1 VVGLALFGS
10 GACGAGDGAAPTSAS
25 APTDPAPSPAS
36 APTDTAPSSSTVPS
50 DTATVTVPPATA
62 GPEPVVVGAV
72 LDLTAPD
79 GAAAASEAAL
89 RAVVADLDD
98 RGLLGRPVRL
108 VVRDGAGDLDATVA
122 AAEDVLAAGAALVVL
137 GCRGDLA
144 AAGAAVAE
152 DRDAVAISACAPTP
166 EVGAAVG
173 PATFSLGVPADVE
186 GFALANAAAG
196 WAARNAVAVTD
207 LSRPGSIARCE
218 AFADRFAALDGQVV
232 VTVDLPGGDPA
243 PEGPT
248 PADVVAA
255 AVAQGADV
263 VVSCSGP
270 TNTLA
275 LVAGLRAAGWTGSVL
290 AGTGAEDLL
299 GRDPAVVGRVA
310 VVGMVPGP
318 DRADPAAI
326 RRDALVAA
334 AGVPLDDAAFAA
346 AAAVELFAAA
356 VEQAGSTEAADVAP
370 ALGDGPVDTV
380 LGTIAFDRAHR
391 LARPVAL
398 HLRVLGA
405 DGLRTEDVP

>member
-1 VVGLALFGS
+1 LAVFGS
-10 GACGAGDGAAPTSAS
+10 GACVGADGAAPTSAS
-25 APTDPAPSPAS
+25 LPPAA
-36 APTDTAPSSSTVPS
+36 
-50 DTATVTVPPATA
+50 VPPATV
-62 GPEPVVVGAV
+62 GPEPVVIGAV

-108 VVRDGAGDLDATVA
+108 VVRDGAGDLDVTVA

-152 DRDAVAISACAPTP
+152 DRDAVAISACAPTS

-173 PATFSLGVPADVE
+173 PTTFSLGVPADVE

-196 WAARNAVAVTD
+196 WAARKAVAVTD

-218 AFADRFAALDGQVV
+218 AFAERFAALDGQVV

-243 PEGPT
+243 QDGAVQDGPT
-248 PADVVAA
+248 PADAVAA

-263 VVSCSGP
+263 VVSCTGP
-270 TNTLA
+270 TSTDA
-275 LVAGLRAAGWTGSVL
+275 LVAGLRAAGWTGPVL
-290 AGTGAEDLL
+290 AGTGVEGLL
-299 GRDPAVVGRVA
+299 AMDPGVVGRVA

-318 DRADPAAI
+318 DRADPAAA
-326 RRDALVAA
+326 RREALAAA

-346 AAAVELFAAA
+346 AAAVELFADA
-356 VEQAGSTEAADVAP
+356 VGQAGSTEAADVAP

-380 LGTIAFDRAHR
+380 LGTVAFDRTNR
-391 LARPVAL
+391 LARPVVL
-398 HLRVLGA
+398 HLRVLDA
-405 DGLRTEDVP
+405 DGLRTEDLP

>member
-1 VVGLALFGS
+1 MAGLALFGS
-10 GACGAGDGAAPTSAS
+10 GACGAGDGAAP
-25 APTDPAPSPAS
+25 
-36 APTDTAPSSSTVPS
+36 SSSTALPGTVSPATVPS
-50 DTATVTVPPATA
+50 TTV

-72 LDLTAPD
+72 LDLTGPD
-79 GAAAASEAAL
+79 GAASGVTSEAAL

-108 VVRDGAGDLDATVA
+108 VVRDGAADLDATVA

-152 DRDAVAISACAPTP
+152 DRDAVAISACAPTS

-173 PATFSLGVPADVE
+173 PTTFSLGVPADVE

-196 WAARNAVAVTD
+196 WAARSAVAVTD
-207 LSRPGSIARCE
+207 LARPGSIARCE
-218 AFADRFAALDGQVV
+218 AFAERFAALDGQVV

-243 PEGPT
+243 PDGPT
-248 PADVVAA
+248 PADAVAA
-255 AVAQGADV
+255 TVDQGADV
-263 VVSCSGP
+263 VVSCAGAAS
-270 TNTLA
+270 TDA

-299 GRDPAVVGRVA
+299 VRDPGVVGRVA
-310 VVGMVPGP
+310 VVGLVPGP
-318 DRADPAAI
+318 DRADPAAT
-326 RRDALVAA
+326 RREALAAA
-334 AGVPLDDAAFAA
+334 AGTPLDDAAFAA

-356 VEQAGSTEAADVAP
+356 VERVGSTAAADVAA
-370 ALGDGPVDTV
+370 ALSDGPVDTV
-380 LGTIAFDRAHR
+380 LGAIAFDRTNR

-398 HLRVLGA
+398 HLRVLDA